1 MFLVDVSFSMRW
13 FSKISKHIEQIWNRK
28 PLAIIHILAVVS
40 FPYSTISDRLNPQ
53 TLQKATTWTCLNQIQ
68 FGQITC
74 KFLNLKGKK
83 CKNWGEIPNIWGDWS
98 PAAPAPSTNSSA
110 VLAAPWMAGN
120 LGRCSHQV
128 SDWSRGDQTFH
139 PLRLVGGHGWYI
151 TPFLKRS
158 PLQTIPKKAHGDS
171 QNCQVQ
177 IYTLLQPPSDP
188 QPSHREDK
196 GGSYH
201 SEWHIFVGE
210 EFKHPNLGGGWFTK
224 PLDKYMRVCQ
234 IGSWNPNFPG
244 ENKKHLKPPPC
255 YLNLKHFF
263 GTSRDDSD
271 HMISMPSLLGN
282 M

>member
-1 MFLVDVSFSMRW
+1 M
-13 FSKISKHIEQIWNRK
+13 QI
-28 PLAIIHILAVVS
+28 
-40 FPYSTISDRLNPQ
+40 PQ
-53 TLQKATTWTCLNQIQ
+53 PE
-68 FGQITC
+68 
-74 KFLNLKGKK
+74 GKK
-83 CKNWGEIPNIWGDWS
+83 MQKLGGDSQHLGWLVTGSSSTFNKFQRRSGSSLDGRKSWKMQSPGEWLKSWWPNFSS
-98 PAAPAPSTNSSA
+98 PK
-110 VLAAPWMAGN
+110 VGW
-120 LGRCSHQV
+120 R
-128 SDWSRGDQTFH
+128 SRMIYY
-139 PLRLVGGHGWYI
+139 YI
-151 TPFLKRS
+151 IPFLKRS

-210 EFKHPNLGGGWFTK
+210 EFKHPNLGGGWTK
-224 PLDKYMRVCQ
+224 PLDKTCASQ

-255 YLNLKHFF
+255 YLNLKHLF